1 MMNCFGCGKK
11 TKNISG
17 WCEECY
23 DEDDGDSYDEESGP
37 EINHPNEVEWLN
49 DWLQKDK
56 NKHSDFAIK
65 ILEDWNK

>member
-23 DEDDGDSYDEESGP
+23 DQYDCTGSDYGEESGP
-37 EINHPNEVEWLN
+37 EINKPDEELY
-49 DWLQKDK
+49 
-56 NKHSDFAIK
+56 
-65 ILEDWNK
+65 